1 MVDGSSSV
9 KYYGENNFQ
18 MMKDFMKNLTRSFN
32 VSSGETRVGV
42 IVYSTNSTVA
52 FKLDQFTTTE
62 KVEEAIENIVY
73 PGGGTYTG
81 KALNLAGNDLF
92 NDAVVRSN
100 VPKVLVLVTDG
111 VSTDDVTQPAAL
123 LRGKGVIGLVVAI
136 GQNIDHSQLTQI
148 AHGKPEQVYK
158 AEFMSLGIV
167 TNDIR
172 GAICRGNANKDRI
185 LQTDLDFFLYLSSF
199 SVFLKYFQTPVVIRC
214 KAHMKVKNGG
224 TLLSC

>member
-32 VSSGETRVGV
+32 VSSGETRVGI

-62 KVEEAIENIVY
+62 NVEEAIENIVY

-81 KALNLAGNDLF
+81 QALNLAGNDLF

-123 LRGKGVIGLVVAI
+123 LRDKGVVVLVVAI
-136 GQNIDHSQLTQI
+136 GQNTDDTQLTQI
-148 AHGKPEQVYK
+148 AHGKPEQVFK

-172 GAICRGNANKDRI
+172 GAICRGNGNKDRI
-185 LQTDLDFFLYLSSF
+185 LQNDLDFFSLPVFFQCILKIFANACCY
-199 SVFLKYFQTPVVIRC
+199 SV
-214 KAHMKVKNGG
+214 
-224 TLLSC
+224 